1 MYPVCFRRL
10 YRKIGCMQQQQNN
23 TPSGTDNAAGAPV
36 SKIAEN
42 PNPRANENITHTA
55 FDEKRES
62 GPGDD
67 VGTEITDGEAG

>member
-1 MYPVCFRRL
+1 
-10 YRKIGCMQQQQNN
+10 MQQQQNN